1 MGQHEGA
8 QKKKVGFFFCTAYKN
23 KMPEDSNT
31 NDNNKRPLEDNNAV
45 DGESGNWGFF
55 LRIDFSFD
63 AYLIKID
70 DDIGPML
77 PPPPGEDAPRKKK
90 RSKREQIKWNVRV
103 S

>member
-1 MGQHEGA
+1 MRA
-8 QKKKVGFFFCTAYKN
+8 RKKKVGFFFCTAYKN
-23 KMPEDSNT
+23 KKMPEDSNT

-45 DGESGNWGFF
+45 DGESGNWGVF